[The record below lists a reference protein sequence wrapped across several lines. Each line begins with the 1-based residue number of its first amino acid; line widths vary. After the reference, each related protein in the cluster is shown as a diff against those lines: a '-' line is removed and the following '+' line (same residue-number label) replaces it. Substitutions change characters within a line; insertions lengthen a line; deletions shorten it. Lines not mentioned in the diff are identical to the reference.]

1 METSDS
7 DAAAATADRPTA
19 TLGRGVAFLELRAG
33 QCHYP
38 LGGPTDPPLRF
49 CGEAAEPGSTYC
61 PECRGI
67 AYRRQDQRA
76 VRLAAWVDRKA

>member
-1 METSDS
+1 MSDTATT
-7 DAAAATADRPTA
+7 AAERPTI
-19 TLGRGVAFLELRAG
+19 TLRRGVAFLELRAG

-49 CGEAAEPGSTYC
+49 CGEATALGSVYC

-76 VRLAAWVDRKA
+76 HRLASGVARDG